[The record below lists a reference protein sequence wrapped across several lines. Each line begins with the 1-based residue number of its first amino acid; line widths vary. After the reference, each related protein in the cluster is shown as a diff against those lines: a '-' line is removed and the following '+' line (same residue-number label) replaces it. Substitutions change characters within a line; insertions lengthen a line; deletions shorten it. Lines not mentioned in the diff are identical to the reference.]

1 MASSWYWQ
9 GKVVLP
15 GYRKGTSSAGT
26 CLAISEPVQSIRY
39 VCLGAT
45 KLVKKPGV
53 GFRIR
58 VLEPGARR
66 TFKNAAPGAKI

>member
-1 MASSWYWQ
+1 M
-9 GKVVLP
+9 VVA
-15 GYRKGTSSAGT
+15 GYRKVTSSART
-26 CLAISEPVQSIRY
+26 CLAILEPVQSKRY

-53 GFRIR
+53 GFRIK